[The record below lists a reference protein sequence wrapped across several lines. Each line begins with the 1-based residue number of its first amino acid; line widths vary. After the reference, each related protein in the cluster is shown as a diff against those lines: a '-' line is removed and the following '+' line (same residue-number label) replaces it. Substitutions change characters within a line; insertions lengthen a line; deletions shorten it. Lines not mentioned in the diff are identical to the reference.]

1 MDFLQTEQGISS
13 AMGKI
18 DFPQGFYWGTATA
31 AYQIEGAWNEDGRG
45 ASIWDTFS
53 QTPGKV
59 HNGDTGNVAADHYHR
74 WRDDV
79 ALMQSLNLNAYR
91 FSVSWPR
98 IFPMG
103 RGTLNEKGVDFY
115 DQLVDELL
123 KAGITPFLTLYH
135 WDLPQALQDEGGWTR
150 RGIADDFAAYADTLS
165 RVLGDRVKHWI
176 TLNEPFVFSVLGHV
190 MGNHAPGIQ
199 DMPNVLMSVVHN
211 ALRAHGAA
219 MQAIRANVSDA
230 QAGITL
236 YTEYHQPAS
245 DKPEDLAA
253 VDRIDAFVNRLFL
266 DPVFKGHYPELVHQ
280 MFGTM
285 MPKVEAGDMEL
296 ISTPLD
302 FLGVNFYQ
310 RKIVQEGFD
319 EPLISVGYVRTENEY
334 TAFDWEVYPDGLYH
348 NLKRIQRDYAP
359 QAIYITE
366 NGAAFDDEIAPDGSV
381 HDDRRV
387 NYLRG
392 YVGAVGRAIAEGVP
406 VKGYFAWSLIDN
418 FEWAEGY
425 SKRFGI
431 IYVDYP
437 TQRRIIKDSGK
448 FYGEV
453 AKANAVEA

>member
-1 MDFLQTEQGISS
+1 
-13 AMGKI
+13 
-18 DFPQGFYWGTATA
+18 
-31 AYQIEGAWNEDGRG
+31 
-45 ASIWDTFS
+45 
-53 QTPGKV
+53 
-59 HNGDTGNVAADHYHR
+59 
-74 WRDDV
+74 
-79 ALMQSLNLNAYR
+79 
-91 FSVSWPR
+91 
-98 IFPMG
+98 
-103 RGTLNEKGVDFY
+103 
-115 DQLVDELL
+115 
-123 KAGITPFLTLYH
+123 
-135 WDLPQALQDEGGWTR
+135 
-150 RGIADDFAAYADTLS
+150 
-165 RVLGDRVKHWI
+165 
-176 TLNEPFVFSVLGHV
+176 
-190 MGNHAPGIQ
+190 
-199 DMPNVLMSVVHN
+199 
-211 ALRAHGAA
+211 
-219 MQAIRANVSDA
+219 
-230 QAGITL
+230 
-236 YTEYHQPAS
+236 
-245 DKPEDLAA
+245 
-253 VDRIDAFVNRLFL
+253 
-266 DPVFKGHYPELVHQ
+266 
-280 MFGTM
+280 
-285 MPKVEAGDMEL
+285 
-296 ISTPLD
+296 
-302 FLGVNFYQ
+302 VNFYQ